1 MSAER
6 FGVGLSVEGDPAR
19 AAAEAAE
26 AASAALGPGP
36 ASLVVAF
43 ASPET
48 CEGADDVVAAIHAR
62 LAPDVLIGAMGEA
75 VIGRGREVEGG
86 PALALWAA
94 RLPGASITP
103 FHLVA
108 RPTDG
113 GIGLVGWPAELE
125 HAPPPEG
132 PVIMLADPFT
142 FPADALLGQL
152 NLEGRGVHVVG
163 GLASGGRGPGEHR
176 LFFGREVL
184 DAGAVGVVVRGPRV
198 VTVVSQGCA
207 PIGPDM
213 VITAAEGSTVEELA
227 GVPALRKLE
236 EVVASLPEEERAMA
250 SVGGLLAGLV
260 INENQPTY
268 ERGDYLIR
276 GIHGGDPL
284 TGSLHVG
291 ERVRVG
297 QTFRFHVRD
306 AVSADDDLRE
316 AVRDAR
322 RALGRDS
329 PAGGLIFSCNGR
341 GTRMFATSDHDA
353 VVVSE
358 ELGAPAAGLFCNG
371 ELGPV
376 GGKNFLHGFTATM
389 ALFGGDE

>member
-6 FGVGLSVEGDPAR
+6 FGVGLSVEEDPAL
-19 AAAEAAE
+19 AATEAAE
-26 AASAALGPGP
+26 AASAALGPGR

-48 CEGADDVVAAIHAR
+48 CEGADEVVAAIHER

-103 FHLVA
+103 FHLAA
-108 RPTDG
+108 RPTEA

-125 HAPPPEG
+125 REPAPDG

-152 NLEGRGVHVVG
+152 NLEARGVRVVG

-176 LFFGREVL
+176 LFFGREVHE
-184 DAGAVGVVVRGPRV
+184 AGAVGVVVRGPRV

-236 EVVASLPEEERAMA
+236 EVVASLPEEDRAMA

-297 QTFRFHVRD
+297 QTLRFHVRD

-322 RALGRDS
+322 RALGRDA

-341 GTRMFATSDHDA
+341 GTRMFATADHDA

-389 ALFGGDE
+389 ALFGGDD

>member
-1 MSAER
+1 VSAER
-6 FGVGLSVEGDPAR
+6 IGVGLSLDEDPVR
-19 AAAEAAE
+19 AAAEASE
-26 AASAALGPGP
+26 AVAAALGPGP
-36 ASLVVAF
+36 TSLVVAF

-48 CEGADDVVAAIHAR
+48 SEGAEDLLEAVHER
-62 LAPDVLIGAMGEA
+62 LAPDCLIGAMGEA
-75 VIGRGREVEGG
+75 IIGGGREVEGG

-94 RLPGASITP
+94 RLPGAQVTP
-103 FHLVA
+103 FRRGA
-108 RPTDG
+108 RATDG
-113 GIGLVGWPAELE
+113 GMGVIGWPSELE
-125 HAPPPEG
+125 HAPAPDG

-152 NLEGRGVHVVG
+152 NLDGRGVRVVG
-163 GLASGGRGPGEHR
+163 GLASGGRRPGEHR
-176 LFFGREVL
+176 LFFGRAVH
-184 DAGAVGVVVRGPRV
+184 DDGAVGVVVRGTRV

-213 VITAAEGSTVEELA
+213 VITAAEGTTVEELA
-227 GVPALRKLE
+227 GMPALTKLE
-236 EVVASLPEEERAMA
+236 EVVASLPEEDRAMA
-250 SVGGLLAGLV
+250 SIGGLLAGLV
-260 INENQPTY
+260 INENQPHY

-297 QTFRFHVRD
+297 QTMRFHVRD

-316 AVRDAR
+316 ALRGAR
-322 RALGRDS
+322 RELGRE
-329 PAGGLIFSCNGR
+329 
-341 GTRMFATSDHDA
+341 TRMFATSDHDA
-353 VVVSE
+353 GVVSE

-389 ALFGGDE
+389 ALFAGER